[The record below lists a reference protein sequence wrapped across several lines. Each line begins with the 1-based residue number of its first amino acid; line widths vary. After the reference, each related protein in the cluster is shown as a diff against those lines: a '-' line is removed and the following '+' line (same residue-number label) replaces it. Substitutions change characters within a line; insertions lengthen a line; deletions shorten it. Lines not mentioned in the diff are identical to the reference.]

1 MSSNNKV
8 IWSQGLFVRPQHLQ
22 QHDRYI
28 EGFVEGRCSTLHTF
42 PWGFQELH
50 LDHQLLTI
58 GKVGIRS
65 ARGVFPDGT
74 PFDIPNDVNPP
85 EPLEVSTDVR
95 DVVIH
100 LALPVR
106 RPGSLEIT
114 GEERN
119 LARYVPHEYDALDTT
134 LRGAVATPLQVGRLN
149 TRLLLHSDRRED
161 FACVGVAH
169 VVEART
175 DRNVVLDESFT
186 PPALSCEAAPRLAGF
201 LNELEGLLHHRGV
214 ALAGRVSG
222 VGRGAAEIADFLL
235 LQAVNRYEPLV
246 AHLARLPGLHPEDL
260 YRILVGIAGELTTF
274 TTAGKRPPA
283 FPEYRHDAL
292 RETYA
297 PVLTSLRES
306 LSMVLEQTAVPI
318 PLVEKKYGIRVAAI
332 TDRSLLATAGFVLA
346 VKADIPTEEI
356 RRRFGRQA
364 KIGPVEQIRDMVN
377 SQLPGIGLTPLPVA
391 PRQIPYHAGCVYFEL
406 ERSGEHWA
414 QLKNSGGFAL
424 HVGAE
429 FPGLELEF
437 WAIRGPS

>member
-8 IWSQGLFVRPQHLQ
+8 IWSQGLFIRPQHFQ
-22 QHDRYI
+22 QHDRYL
-28 EGFVEGRCSTLHTF
+28 EGFVEGRCAALRPF
-42 PWGFQELH
+42 PWGFEELF

-58 GKVGIRS
+58 GKIAIRS

-74 PFDIPNDVNPP
+74 PFDIPNDVDPP
-85 EPLEVSTDVR
+85 APLEVSADIR
-95 DVVIH
+95 DMVVH

-106 RPGSLEIT
+106 RPGSLEVAS
-114 GEERN
+114 EERD
-119 LARYVPHEYDALDTT
+119 LARYVPQEVDALDSTM
-134 LRGAVATPLQVGRLN
+134 RGAAATPLQVGRLA
-149 TRLLLHSDRRED
+149 TRLLLQTDRRED

-169 VVEART
+169 VVESRA
-175 DRNVVLDESFT
+175 DRNVILDESFT
-186 PPALSCEAAPRLAGF
+186 PPALSCAAAPRLAAF

-214 ALAGRVSG
+214 ALAGRVSAS
-222 VGRGAAEIADFLL
+222 GRGATEIADFLL

-246 AHLARLPGLHPEDL
+246 AHLAKVPGLHPEDL
-260 YRILVGIAGELTTF
+260 YRMLVGIAGELATF
-274 TTAGKRPPA
+274 TAAGKRPPA

-292 RETYA
+292 RETFA
-297 PVLTSLRES
+297 PVLTALRES

-318 PLVEKKYGIRVAAI
+318 ALVEKKYGIRVAAI
-332 TDRSLLATAGFVLA
+332 PDRSLLTTAAFVLA
-346 VKADIPTEEI
+346 VKADMPTEEI
-356 RRRFGRQA
+356 RRRFARQA
-364 KIGPVEQIRDMVN
+364 KMGPVEQIRDMVN

-437 WAIRGPS
+437 WAIRG

>member
-8 IWSQGLFVRPQHLQ
+8 IWSQGLFIRPQHFQ
-22 QHDRYI
+22 QHDRYV
-28 EGFVEGRCSTLHTF
+28 EGFIEGRCAALRPF
-42 PWGFQELH
+42 PWGFEELS

-74 PFDIPNDVNPP
+74 PFDIPNDVSAPA
-85 EPLEVSTDVR
+85 PLDVSADVR

-100 LALPVR
+100 LALPAR
-106 RPGSLEIT
+106 RPGSLEVA
-114 GEERN
+114 GEERD
-119 LARYVPHEYDALDTT
+119 LARYARAEYDALDSTQ
-134 LRGAVATPLQVGRLN
+134 RGATATPLQIGRLN
-149 TRLLLHSDRRED
+149 TRLLLHTDRRED
-161 FACVGVAH
+161 FACVGIAH
-169 VVEART
+169 VVESRA
-175 DRNVVLDESFT
+175 DRNVILDESFT
-186 PPALSCEAAPRLAGF
+186 PPALACQAAPRLAAF

-214 ALAGRVSG
+214 ALAGRASDS
-222 VGRGAAEIADFLL
+222 GRGATEIADFLL

-246 AHLARLPGLHPEDL
+246 AHLAKLPGLHPEDL
-260 YRILVGIAGELTTF
+260 YRVLVGIAGELATF
-274 TTAGKRPPA
+274 TAAGKRPPA

-292 RETYA
+292 RETFA
-297 PVLTSLRES
+297 PVLTALRES

-318 PLVEKKYGIRVAAI
+318 ALVEKKYGIRVAAI
-332 TDRSLLATAGFVLA
+332 PDRSLLATAAFVLA
-346 VKADIPTEEI
+346 VKADMPTEEI
-356 RRRFGRQA
+356 RRRFARQA
-364 KIGPVEQIRDMVN
+364 KMGPVEQIRDMVN

-437 WAIRGPS
+437 WAIRG